1 MIILGIETSCDETA
15 AAIVKDG
22 QILLSNV
29 VASSQKIHQKYGGIV
44 PEIAARKQ
52 IEYITPVVKEALAD
66 IPKEKID
73 AIAVTVGPG
82 LIGSLLVGVEF
93 AKTLSYLW
101 QKPIIPV
108 NHLVGHI
115 YGNFLIQNSKIKMQ
129 NYNLKFKIDKSSLPS
144 LSSQPPQLPVEFPAL
159 VLIVSGGHTELVL
172 MKDHGVFENIG
183 GTRDDAAGEAFDKA
197 ARLLNLGYPG
207 GPAIQKAAARGNPK
221 AFNLPRP
228 LFNSPDFDFS
238 FSGLKTALF
247 QTVGAGGKELGA
259 SLRFSSANNGAPLP
273 PSPYPLAPTSDLAA
287 SFQQAVIDC
296 LIHKT
301 LKASQ
306 TYQVKSFLL
315 AGGVAANLALRSALR
330 SHLLRNPALSLKE
343 RGYSPQSPECS
354 GRRGTGATSQ
364 EIAFFAPPLELCTD
378 NAAAIASAA
387 FFNFKPV
394 PWQKIKV
401 DPGLN
406 I

>member
-129 NYNLKFKIDKSSLPS
+129 NYNSKFK
-144 LSSQPPQLPVEFPAL
+144 
-159 VLIVSGGHTELVL
+159 
-172 MKDHGVFENIG
+172 
-183 GTRDDAAGEAFDKA
+183 
-197 ARLLNLGYPG
+197 
-207 GPAIQKAAARGNPK
+207 
-221 AFNLPRP
+221 
-228 LFNSPDFDFS
+228 
-238 FSGLKTALF
+238 
-247 QTVGAGGKELGA
+247 
-259 SLRFSSANNGAPLP
+259 SSAKQN
-273 PSPYPLAPTSDLAA
+273 
-287 SFQQAVIDC
+287 
-296 LIHKT
+296 IHT
-301 LKASQ
+301 
-306 TYQVKSFLL
+306 F
-315 AGGVAANLALRSALR
+315 
-330 SHLLRNPALSLKE
+330 E
-343 RGYSPQSPECS
+343 
-354 GRRGTGATSQ
+354 
-364 EIAFFAPPLELCTD
+364 F
-378 NAAAIASAA
+378 
-387 FFNFKPV
+387 
-394 PWQKIKV
+394 
-401 DPGLN
+401 
-406 I
+406 